1 VTDKLE
7 DRSQGWGVGGTKEDP
22 AALDDWSRCG
32 IAKDIS
38 DRFVPNFYF
47 GCEADDPIN
56 AFAFDTRKLPFGAK
70 LNAIFSSDIGHW
82 DVPDMTEVTE
92 EAYELVERG
101 LINEDNFRD
110 FVFANPARLWT
121 SMNKKFFGGTVVE
134 GAVAALLN
142 DRHN

>member
-1 VTDKLE
+1 
-7 DRSQGWGVGGTKEDP
+7 
-22 AALDDWSRCG
+22 
-32 IAKDIS
+32 
-38 DRFVPNFYF
+38 VPNFYF

-92 EAYELVERG
+92 EAYGLVERG